1 MNITGKIISI
11 LGAGGSGRAAA
22 RLAVAQGAIVH
33 IYDSGEILNTD
44 GIPASV
50 KLHPLTTNSIA
61 EEVESDLV
69 VTSPGIDT
77 YGDVVKAFSQNA
89 GELIGEVEFATRFYN
104 GKIIAITG
112 TNGKTT
118 TTELVQTLCTAA
130 GVSCVACGNYGV
142 AVSDV
147 VNAEDIPEV
156 LALEVSSF
164 QLETIKHFC
173 PDVSIW
179 LNFDA
184 DHMDRYQSLSD
195 YKNAK
200 LRIFENQSSEH
211 TAIVK
216 LGEEIK
222 TSAKTLYFS
231 SEESADYSLFGSEI
245 QCDGKSLFDI
255 AKTKLRG
262 LHNAENI
269 MAATAALSALG
280 IESSESALVKFTP
293 PRHRCELVAEVAGV
307 EFINDSKATNL
318 HALDSALR
326 SLPSPIILIAGGK
339 DKGLN
344 YTELNKRLKTTVKKA
359 FVIGEISEQLLQQF
373 PSEIHPQ
380 QCATLE
386 EAVNCAASVAKAG
399 DTVLFSPG
407 TSSFDMFKGY
417 EDRGDAFVNA
427 IKKSNQPK

>member
-1 MNITGKIISI
+1 MNLTGKIISV

-22 RLAVAQGAIVH
+22 RLAVAQGASVH
-33 IYDSGEILNTD
+33 LYDSGEILNTD

-50 KLHPLTTNSIA
+50 KLHSCTTEA
-61 EEVESDLV
+61 QAGKVQSDLV
-69 VTSPGIDT
+69 ILSPGIDT
-77 YGDVVKAFSQNA
+77 YGNFVKAFSQGA
-89 GELIGEVEFATRFYN
+89 TEVIGEVEFATRFYK

-118 TTELVQTLCTAA
+118 TTELVETLCCAA
-130 GVSCVACGNYGV
+130 GVTCVACGNYGV

-147 VNAEDIPEV
+147 VNREDAPEV
-156 LALEVSSF
+156 LALEISSF
-164 QLETIKHFC
+164 QLESIKEFC

-184 DHMDRYQSLSD
+184 DHMDRYPTLSD
-195 YKNAK
+195 YKKAK
-200 LRIFENQSSEH
+200 LRIFENQTSEH

-216 LGEEIK
+216 LGEEVK
-222 TSAKTLYFS
+222 TAARTLYFS
-231 SEESADYSLFGSEI
+231 SEKSADYSLFGSVIEFN
-245 QCDGKSLFDI
+245 GKALLDI

-262 LHNAENI
+262 LHNAENV
-269 MAATAALSALG
+269 MAATAALTALG
-280 IESSESALVKFTP
+280 IEVSESELLTFTP
-293 PRHRCELVAEVAGV
+293 PRHRCELVAEIAGV
-307 EFINDSKATNL
+307 DYINDSKATNL

-339 DKGLN
+339 DKGLD
-344 YTELNKRLKTTVKKA
+344 YTELNQRLKSTVKKA
-359 FVIGEISEQLLQQF
+359 FVIGEIAGQLTQQF
-373 PSEIHPQ
+373 PTEIFPQ
-380 QCATLE
+380 KCETLE
-386 EAVNCAASVAKAG
+386 EALSCAASAAKAG

-427 IKKSNQPK
+427 VKKI